1 MNQQDAPAQNDP
13 ALWIG
18 ALPFPGAQGHKYD
31 RGHALAVSGPM
42 TRTGAARL
50 AARAAL
56 RAGAGL
62 VTLASPPDALAVNA
76 AQLTAV
82 MLQGMDGAA
91 GLETILADAR
101 INAVVMGPAL
111 GVGHATRELVRIALK
126 PGPSRMAVV
135 LDADAIT
142 SFEGEAAKLAR
153 IIAKAAGPVILTPH
167 EGEYMRLTGTTQI
180 ADRVEAARALS
191 SMLDAIIVLKGPRTV
206 IAAPDGRSAINTN
219 APPTLA
225 TAGSGD
231 VLAGIACGLLAQGMP
246 GFEAACA
253 AVWMHGEAAAIL
265 GAGLI
270 SEDIERQL
278 PQVLQG
284 LSSLKGQPKV
294 ETSRN
299 TL

>member
-1 MNQQDAPAQNDP
+1 MVQPQTPTQNEP

-18 ALPFPGAQGHKYD
+18 AFPFPPAQGHKYD
-31 RGHALAVSGPM
+31 RGHALAVSGPK

-82 MLQGMDGAA
+82 MLQRMDGAG
-91 GLETILADAR
+91 GLAEILEDPR
-101 INAVVMGPAL
+101 INAIVLGPAL
-111 GVGHATRELVRIALK
+111 GVGHATRELVRTALLTGA
-126 PGPSRMAVV
+126 PGSAGRAVV

-142 SFEGEAAKLAR
+142 SFAGEAAKLAR
-153 IIAKAAGPVILTPH
+153 LISRSACPVILTPH
-167 EGEYMRLTGTTQI
+167 EGEYMRLTAAPQVP
-180 ADRVEAARALS
+180 DRARAALDLAA
-191 SMLDAIIVLKGPRTV
+191 MLKAVIVLKGPRTV
-206 IAAPDGRSAINTN
+206 IASPDGRCAINVN

-246 GFEAACA
+246 AFEAACA
-253 AVWMHGEAAAIL
+253 AVWLHGEAAARF
-265 GAGLI
+265 GPGLI
-270 SEDIERQL
+270 SEDLERQL
-278 PQVLQG
+278 PQVLQALEG
-284 LSSLKGQPKV
+284 LREQPAV
-294 ETSRN
+294 VT
-299 TL
+299 